1 MKKITVLSAL
11 FLMAMSF
18 MSYGQETSG
27 TPSIEVETKV
37 IAVVNRANWCGICK
51 ANGERFGNN
60 LMSYASRGVTIIIN
74 DLTDSTS
81 IAQSQVKLKESSVY
95 RQVYKTNPKGIG
107 RMMQA
112 CGIIHSKD
120 KSLAAGMVT
129 FIDAKRLS
137 ILGTSSIAVTDE
149 EMRTLIDNLLK

>member
-11 FLMAMSF
+11 FLMAMGF
-18 MSYGQETSG
+18 MSYGQETGG
-27 TPSIEVETKV
+27 TPSTEVETNL

-60 LMSYASRGVTIIIN
+60 LMFYASRGVTIIIN

-81 IAQSQVKLKESSVY
+81 IAQSQAKLKESSVY
-95 RQVYKTNPKGIG
+95 RQIYKANRKGIG

-112 CGIIHSKD
+112 CGILHGKD
-120 KSLAAGMVT
+120 KSMIAGIVT
-129 FIDAKRLS
+129 FIDAKRLKVLS
-137 ILGTSSIAVTDE
+137 TSSIAVTDE